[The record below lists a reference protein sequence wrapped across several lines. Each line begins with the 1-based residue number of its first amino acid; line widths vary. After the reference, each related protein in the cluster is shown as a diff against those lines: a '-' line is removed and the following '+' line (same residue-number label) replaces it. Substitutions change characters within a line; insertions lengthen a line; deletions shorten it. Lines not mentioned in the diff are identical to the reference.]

1 MRGPDQSE
9 VSACGNGS
17 RPGCAARRSDPPVNA
32 MSLSSRR
39 KVSVHR
45 TRNINIRSAER
56 KGKKKKT
63 HDEIDILDIGVS
75 LKFER
80 KLVKVP
86 YTHLGL
92 VCASG
97 DGMVAVAR
105 ALDADAR
112 FGELKVLYELYGTLD
127 VFANGALSLG
137 LGCAFA
143 HEPIWEGRGGSSGR
157 AIDRVHLDHRIYFS
171 YFISTNSIFHHLVSR
186 ENYLAEIVY
195 SQERYTGSTVI

>member
-1 MRGPDQSE
+1 MRGPGQSE

-32 MSLSSRR
+32 VSLSSRR
-39 KVSVHR
+39 KGSVQG
-45 TRNINIRSAER
+45 TRNINIRKAER
-56 KGKKKKT
+56 IEKKKKP
-63 HDEIDILDIGVS
+63 HDEIDVLDIGVS
-75 LKFER
+75 LEFER
-80 KLVKVP
+80 ELVKVP

-112 FGELKVLYELYGTLD
+112 LGELKVLYELYGTLD

-143 HEPIWEGRGGSSGR
+143 HEPIWEGRGGSSGC

-171 YFISTNSIFHHLVSR
+171 
-186 ENYLAEIVY
+186 
-195 SQERYTGSTVI
+195 

>member
-1 MRGPDQSE
+1 MRGPGQSE

-39 KVSVHR
+39 KVSVQG
-45 TRNINIRSAER
+45 TRNINIRKAER
-56 KGKKKKT
+56 IEKKKKP
-63 HDEIDILDIGVS
+63 HDEIDVLDIGVS
-75 LKFER
+75 LEFER
-80 KLVKVP
+80 ELVKVP

-105 ALDADAR
+105 ALDADAGL
-112 FGELKVLYELYGTLD
+112 GELKVLYELYGTLD
-127 VFANGALSLG
+127 LFANGALSLG

-143 HEPIWEGRGGSSGR
+143 HEPIWEGRGGSSGC

-171 YFISTNSIFHHLVSR
+171 YFISTNSFSHHLVSR
-186 ENYLAEIVY
+186 ENYQKSCIHKNDIQVV
-195 SQERYTGSTVI
+195 Q